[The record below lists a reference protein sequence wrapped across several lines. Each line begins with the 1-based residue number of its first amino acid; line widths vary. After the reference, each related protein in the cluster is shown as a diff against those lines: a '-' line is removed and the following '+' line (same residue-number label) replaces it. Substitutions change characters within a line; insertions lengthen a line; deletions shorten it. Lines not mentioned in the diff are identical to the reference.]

1 MLLLNNDAV
10 ADPGLPA
17 ALAAAAAERPDAGV
31 LACKVFFADPPDVLM
46 YAGGRVNLR
55 LGYWG
60 RQDGFGQRDD
70 GRFDTLRDVDR
81 ATGAAM
87 AVSRAAI
94 ERAGLLDESLFA
106 YAEDTEW
113 CLRIREAGFGVVFVP
128 DAKVWHVG
136 SASTG
141 GMRSPTSIYYDT
153 RNMIA
158 VAERHD
164 PRGGAA
170 AAIRRGVVLGCAP
183 RERARCRRSARG
195 GEGLAR
201 RAAREARPAM
211 TERIGFYERV
221 LRELVDAGA
230 RSARL
235 ARARGRG
242 RAGRSR
248 GVRGVRVHG
257 RHVHE
262 PVRRRRRAAGRRGA
276 HATTTTRSTSPSSRR
291 GCTTV
296 RRRIA
301 RCSSCTASR
310 VAVCSRSRRATR
322 R

>member
-1 MLLLNNDAV
+1 MNLVAVVLNWNGGDDTLAALESLEGVATVCVDNGSDDGSADAVAARFPGVELIRTGVNLGFSGGNNVGIRRALARGADWVLLLNNDAV
-10 ADPGLPA
+10 ADPGLSA

-128 DAKVWHVG
+128 GAKVWHVG

-164 PRGGAA
+164 PRSGAA
-170 AAIRRGVVLGCAP
+170 AAIRRGVVLGAHLANA
-183 RERARCRRSARG
+183 RDAAGRARRR
-195 GEGLAR
+195 EGLA
-201 RAAREARPAM
+201 
-211 TERIGFYERV
+211 
-221 LRELVDAGA
+221 
-230 RSARL
+230 
-235 ARARGRG
+235 
-242 RAGRSR
+242 
-248 GVRGVRVHG
+248 
-257 RHVHE
+257 
-262 PVRRRRRAAGRRGA
+262 
-276 HATTTTRSTSPSSRR
+276 
-291 GCTTV
+291 
-296 RRRIA
+296 
-301 RCSSCTASR
+301 
-310 VAVCSRSRRATR
+310 
-322 R
+322 

>member
-1 MLLLNNDAV
+1 VNLVAVVLNWNGGDDTLAALESLVGVDTVCVDNGSDDGSPDAVAARFPSVELIRTGVNLGFSGGNNVGIRRALARGADWVLLLNNDAV

-113 CLRIREAGFGVVFVP
+113 CLRLREAGFGVVFVP

-164 PRGGAA
+164 PRSGPAA
-170 AAIRRGVVLGCAP
+170 AVRRGVVLGAHLANA
-183 RERARCRRSARG
+183 RDAAGVRAAVKGWRD
-195 GEGLAR
+195 AR
-201 RAAREARPAM
+201 R
-211 TERIGFYERV
+211 G
-221 LRELVDAGA
+221 
-230 RSARL
+230 RL
-235 ARARGRG
+235 
-242 RAGRSR
+242 
-248 GVRGVRVHG
+248 
-257 RHVHE
+257 
-262 PVRRRRRAAGRRGA
+262 GRR
-276 HATTTTRSTSPSSRR
+276 
-291 GCTTV
+291 
-296 RRRIA
+296 
-301 RCSSCTASR
+301 
-310 VAVCSRSRRATR
+310 
-322 R
+322 

>member
-1 MLLLNNDAV
+1 VNLVAVVLNWNGGDDTLAALESLVGVDTVCVDNGSDDGSPDAVAARFPSVELIRTGVNLGFSGGNNVGIRRALARGADWVLLLNNDAV

-164 PRGGAA
+164 PRSGPAA
-170 AAIRRGVVLGCAP
+170 AVRRGVVLGAHLANA
-183 RERARCRRSARG
+183 RDAAGVRAAVKGWRD
-195 GEGLAR
+195 AR
-201 RAAREARPAM
+201 R
-211 TERIGFYERV
+211 G
-221 LRELVDAGA
+221 
-230 RSARL
+230 RL
-235 ARARGRG
+235 
-242 RAGRSR
+242 
-248 GVRGVRVHG
+248 
-257 RHVHE
+257 
-262 PVRRRRRAAGRRGA
+262 GRR
-276 HATTTTRSTSPSSRR
+276 
-291 GCTTV
+291 
-296 RRRIA
+296 
-301 RCSSCTASR
+301 
-310 VAVCSRSRRATR
+310 
-322 R
+322 

>member
-1 MLLLNNDAV
+1 VNLVAVVLNWNGGDDTLAALESLDGVATVCVDNGSDDGSADAVADRFPGVELIRTGVNLGFSGGNNVGIRRALAHGADWVLLLNNDAV
-10 ADPGLPA
+10 ADPGLSA
-17 ALAAAAAERPDAGV
+17 ALAAAASERPDAGV

-164 PRGGAA
+164 PRSGAA
-170 AAIRRGVVLGCAP
+170 AAIRRGVVLGAHLANA
-183 RERARCRRSARG
+183 RDAAGVRAAVKGWRD
-195 GEGLAR
+195 AR
-201 RAAREARPAM
+201 R
-211 TERIGFYERV
+211 G
-221 LRELVDAGA
+221 
-230 RSARL
+230 RL
-235 ARARGRG
+235 
-242 RAGRSR
+242 
-248 GVRGVRVHG
+248 
-257 RHVHE
+257 
-262 PVRRRRRAAGRRGA
+262 GRR
-276 HATTTTRSTSPSSRR
+276 
-291 GCTTV
+291 
-296 RRRIA
+296 
-301 RCSSCTASR
+301 
-310 VAVCSRSRRATR
+310 
-322 R
+322 

>member
-1 MLLLNNDAV
+1 MTVRLVAVVLNWNGGDDTLAALASLDGVETVCVDNGSEDGSPDAIAERFPGVELIRTGVNLGFSGGNNVGIRRALARGADWVLLLNNDAA
-10 ADPGLPA
+10 ADRGLPA
-17 ALAAAAAERPDAGV
+17 ALAAAAGERPDAGV

-164 PRGGAA
+164 PRSGAA
-170 AAIRRGVVLGCAP
+170 AAVRRGVVLGAHLANA
-183 RERARCRRSARG
+183 RDAAGVRAAVKGWRD
-195 GEGLAR
+195 AR
-201 RAAREARPAM
+201 R
-211 TERIGFYERV
+211 G
-221 LRELVDAGA
+221 
-230 RSARL
+230 RL
-235 ARARGRG
+235 
-242 RAGRSR
+242 
-248 GVRGVRVHG
+248 
-257 RHVHE
+257 
-262 PVRRRRRAAGRRGA
+262 GRR
-276 HATTTTRSTSPSSRR
+276 
-291 GCTTV
+291 
-296 RRRIA
+296 
-301 RCSSCTASR
+301 
-310 VAVCSRSRRATR
+310 
-322 R
+322 

>member
-1 MLLLNNDAV
+1 MEALAWGGVDRPLHPRVVNLVAVVLNWNGGDDTLAALASLDGVDTVCVDNGSADGSPDAIAELFPGVELIRTGVNLGFSGGNNVGIRRSLARGADWVLLLNNDAV
-10 ADPGLPA
+10 AGPGLPA
-17 ALAAAAAERPDAGV
+17 ALAAAADERPDAGV

-60 RQDGFGQRDD
+60 RQDGFGEKDD

-141 GMRSPTSIYYDT
+141 GLSSPTSIYYDT

-164 PRGGAA
+164 PRRGPAA
-170 AAIRRGVVLGCAP
+170 AVRRGVVLGAHL
-183 RERARCRRSARG
+183 ASARDAAG
-195 GEGLAR
+195 VRAAVKGWRDAR
-201 RAAREARPAM
+201 R
-211 TERIGFYERV
+211 G
-221 LRELVDAGA
+221 
-230 RSARL
+230 RL
-235 ARARGRG
+235 
-242 RAGRSR
+242 
-248 GVRGVRVHG
+248 
-257 RHVHE
+257 
-262 PVRRRRRAAGRRGA
+262 GRR
-276 HATTTTRSTSPSSRR
+276 
-291 GCTTV
+291 
-296 RRRIA
+296 
-301 RCSSCTASR
+301 
-310 VAVCSRSRRATR
+310 
-322 R
+322 

>member
-1 MLLLNNDAV
+1 VNLVAVVLNWNGGDDTLAALESLVGVDTVCVDNGSDDGSPDAVAARFPSVELIRTGVNLGFSGGNNVGNRRALARGADWVLLLNNDAV

-55 LGYWG
+55 LGNWG

-164 PRGGAA
+164 PRSGPAA
-170 AAIRRGVVLGCAP
+170 AVRRGVVLGAHLANA
-183 RERARCRRSARG
+183 RDAAGVRAAVKGWRD
-195 GEGLAR
+195 AR
-201 RAAREARPAM
+201 R
-211 TERIGFYERV
+211 G
-221 LRELVDAGA
+221 
-230 RSARL
+230 RL
-235 ARARGRG
+235 
-242 RAGRSR
+242 
-248 GVRGVRVHG
+248 
-257 RHVHE
+257 
-262 PVRRRRRAAGRRGA
+262 GRR
-276 HATTTTRSTSPSSRR
+276 
-291 GCTTV
+291 
-296 RRRIA
+296 
-301 RCSSCTASR
+301 
-310 VAVCSRSRRATR
+310 
-322 R
+322 

>member
-1 MLLLNNDAV
+1 VNLVAVVLNWNGGDDTLAALASLGGVHTVCVDNGSDDGSADAVAGRFPGVELIRTGVNLGFSGGNNVGIRRALARGADWVLLLNNDAV
-10 ADPGLPA
+10 ADPGLPD
-17 ALAAAAAERPDAGV
+17 ALAAAASERPDAGV

-164 PRGGAA
+164 PRSGAVA
-170 AAIRRGVVLGCAP
+170 AVRRGVVLGAHLAN
-183 RERARCRRSARG
+183 ARDAAG
-195 GEGLAR
+195 V
-201 RAAREARPAM
+201 RAAVKGWRDAR
-211 TERIGFYERV
+211 
-221 LRELVDAGA
+221 
-230 RSARL
+230 
-235 ARARGRG
+235 
-242 RAGRSR
+242 
-248 GVRGVRVHG
+248 HG
-257 RHVHE
+257 RL
-262 PVRRRRRAAGRRGA
+262 GRR
-276 HATTTTRSTSPSSRR
+276 
-291 GCTTV
+291 
-296 RRRIA
+296 
-301 RCSSCTASR
+301 
-310 VAVCSRSRRATR
+310 
-322 R
+322 

>member
-1 MLLLNNDAV
+1 MNLVAVVLNWNGGDDTLAALESLDGVATICVDNGSEDGSPDAVAARFPGVELIRTGVNLGFSGGNNVGIRRALARGADWVLLLNNDAV
-10 ADPGLPA
+10 ADSGLTE
-17 ALAAAAAERPDAGV
+17 ALAAAAEARPDAGV

-164 PRGGAA
+164 PRGAA
-170 AAIRRGVVLGCAP
+170 SAAIRRGVVLAAHLANARDSKGV
-183 RERARCRRSARG
+183 RAAVKGWRD
-195 GEGLAR
+195 AR
-201 RAAREARPAM
+201 R
-211 TERIGFYERV
+211 G
-221 LRELVDAGA
+221 
-230 RSARL
+230 RL
-235 ARARGRG
+235 
-242 RAGRSR
+242 
-248 GVRGVRVHG
+248 
-257 RHVHE
+257 
-262 PVRRRRRAAGRRGA
+262 GRR
-276 HATTTTRSTSPSSRR
+276 
-291 GCTTV
+291 
-296 RRRIA
+296 
-301 RCSSCTASR
+301 
-310 VAVCSRSRRATR
+310 
-322 R
+322 

>member
-1 MLLLNNDAV
+1 MNLVAVVLNWNGGDDTLAALESLQGVDTVCVDNGSDDGSPDAVAARFPHVELIRTGVNLGFSGGNNVGIRRALARGADWVLLLNNDAV
-10 ADPGLPA
+10 ADAGLPA

-164 PRGGAA
+164 PRSGAA
-170 AAIRRGVVLGCAP
+170 AAVRRGVVLGAHLANA
-183 RERARCRRSARG
+183 RDAAGVRAAVKGWRD
-195 GEGLAR
+195 AR
-201 RAAREARPAM
+201 R
-211 TERIGFYERV
+211 G
-221 LRELVDAGA
+221 
-230 RSARL
+230 RL
-235 ARARGRG
+235 
-242 RAGRSR
+242 
-248 GVRGVRVHG
+248 
-257 RHVHE
+257 
-262 PVRRRRRAAGRRGA
+262 GRR
-276 HATTTTRSTSPSSRR
+276 
-291 GCTTV
+291 
-296 RRRIA
+296 
-301 RCSSCTASR
+301 
-310 VAVCSRSRRATR
+310 
-322 R
+322 

>member
-1 MLLLNNDAV
+1 VNLVAVVLNWNGGDDTLAALESLVGVDTVCVDNGSDDGSPDAVAARFPSVELIRTGVNLGFSGGNNVGIRRALARGADWVLLLNNDAV
-10 ADPGLPA
+10 ADPGLAA

-164 PRGGAA
+164 PRSGAA
-170 AAIRRGVVLGCAP
+170 AAVRRGVVLGAHLANA
-183 RERARCRRSARG
+183 RDAAGVRAAVKGWRD
-195 GEGLAR
+195 AR
-201 RAAREARPAM
+201 R
-211 TERIGFYERV
+211 G
-221 LRELVDAGA
+221 
-230 RSARL
+230 RL
-235 ARARGRG
+235 
-242 RAGRSR
+242 
-248 GVRGVRVHG
+248 
-257 RHVHE
+257 
-262 PVRRRRRAAGRRGA
+262 GRR
-276 HATTTTRSTSPSSRR
+276 
-291 GCTTV
+291 
-296 RRRIA
+296 
-301 RCSSCTASR
+301 
-310 VAVCSRSRRATR
+310 
-322 R
+322 

>member
-1 MLLLNNDAV
+1 VKLVTVVLNWNGGDDTLAALASLDGVETVCVDNGSDDGSPDAIADRFPDLELIRTGINLGFSGGNNVGIRRALARGADWVLLLNNDAV

-17 ALAAAAAERPDAGV
+17 ALAAAAAARPDAGV

-60 RQDGFGQRDD
+60 RQDGFGERDE

-141 GMRSPTSIYYDT
+141 GLRSATSLYYDT

-164 PRGGAA
+164 PRRGVATA
-170 AAIRRGVVLGCAP
+170 LRRGVVLGAHL
-183 RERARCRRSARG
+183 ASARDAAG
-195 GEGLAR
+195 VRAAVKGWRDAR
-201 RAAREARPAM
+201 R
-211 TERIGFYERV
+211 G
-221 LRELVDAGA
+221 
-230 RSARL
+230 RL
-235 ARARGRG
+235 
-242 RAGRSR
+242 
-248 GVRGVRVHG
+248 
-257 RHVHE
+257 
-262 PVRRRRRAAGRRGA
+262 GRR
-276 HATTTTRSTSPSSRR
+276 
-291 GCTTV
+291 
-296 RRRIA
+296 
-301 RCSSCTASR
+301 
-310 VAVCSRSRRATR
+310 
-322 R
+322 

>member
-1 MLLLNNDAV
+1 VNLVAVVLNWNGGDDTLAALESLHGVETVCVDNGSDDGSPDAVAARFPHVELIRTGVNLGFSGGNNVGIRRALARGADWVLLLNNDAV
-10 ADPGLPA
+10 ADAGLPA

-164 PRGGAA
+164 PRSGAA
-170 AAIRRGVVLGCAP
+170 AAVRRGVVLGAHLANA
-183 RERARCRRSARG
+183 RDAAGVRAAVKGWRD
-195 GEGLAR
+195 AR
-201 RAAREARPAM
+201 R
-211 TERIGFYERV
+211 G
-221 LRELVDAGA
+221 
-230 RSARL
+230 RL
-235 ARARGRG
+235 
-242 RAGRSR
+242 
-248 GVRGVRVHG
+248 
-257 RHVHE
+257 
-262 PVRRRRRAAGRRGA
+262 GRR
-276 HATTTTRSTSPSSRR
+276 
-291 GCTTV
+291 
-296 RRRIA
+296 
-301 RCSSCTASR
+301 
-310 VAVCSRSRRATR
+310 
-322 R
+322 

>member
-1 MLLLNNDAV
+1 VNLVAVVLNWNGGDDTLAALESLVGVDTVCVDNGSDDGSPDAVAARFPSVELIRTGVNLGFSCGNNVGIRRALARGADWVLLLNNDAV

-164 PRGGAA
+164 PRSGPAA
-170 AAIRRGVVLGCAP
+170 AVRRGVVLGAHLANA
-183 RERARCRRSARG
+183 RDAAGVRAAVKGWRD
-195 GEGLAR
+195 AR
-201 RAAREARPAM
+201 R
-211 TERIGFYERV
+211 G
-221 LRELVDAGA
+221 
-230 RSARL
+230 RL
-235 ARARGRG
+235 
-242 RAGRSR
+242 
-248 GVRGVRVHG
+248 
-257 RHVHE
+257 
-262 PVRRRRRAAGRRGA
+262 GRR
-276 HATTTTRSTSPSSRR
+276 
-291 GCTTV
+291 
-296 RRRIA
+296 
-301 RCSSCTASR
+301 
-310 VAVCSRSRRATR
+310 
-322 R
+322 

>member
-1 MLLLNNDAV
+1 VNLFAVVLNWNGGDDTLAALESLGGVATVCVDNGSGDGSADAVAVEYPGVELIRTGVNLGFSGGNNVGIRRAIARGADWVLLLNNDAV

-17 ALAAAAAERPDAGV
+17 ALAAAASERPDAGV

-87 AVSRAAI
+87 AISRAAI

-113 CLRIREAGFGVVFVP
+113 CLRIRQAGFGIVFVP

-164 PRGGAA
+164 PRGGAVA
-170 AAIRRGVVLGCAP
+170 AVRRGVVLGAHLAN
-183 RERARCRRSARG
+183 ARDAAG
-195 GEGLAR
+195 V
-201 RAAREARPAM
+201 RAAVKGWRDAR
-211 TERIGFYERV
+211 
-221 LRELVDAGA
+221 
-230 RSARL
+230 
-235 ARARGRG
+235 
-242 RAGRSR
+242 
-248 GVRGVRVHG
+248 HG
-257 RHVHE
+257 RL
-262 PVRRRRRAAGRRGA
+262 GRR
-276 HATTTTRSTSPSSRR
+276 
-291 GCTTV
+291 
-296 RRRIA
+296 
-301 RCSSCTASR
+301 
-310 VAVCSRSRRATR
+310 
-322 R
+322 

>member
-1 MLLLNNDAV
+1 VNLFAVVLNWNGGEDTLAALESLSGVETVCVDNGSEDGSPDAIAARFPGVELIRTGVNLGFSGGNNVGIRRALARGADWVLLLNNDAV
-10 ADPGLPA
+10 ADAGLPE
-17 ALAAAAAERPDAGV
+17 ALAAAAVARPDAGV

-70 GRFDTLRDVDR
+70 GRFDVLRDVDR

-141 GMRSPTSIYYDT
+141 GLRSPTSMYYDT

-164 PRGGAA
+164 PRRGAA
-170 AAIRRGVVLGCAP
+170 AAIRRGVVLGAHL
-183 RERARCRRSARG
+183 ASARDAAG
-195 GEGLAR
+195 VRAAVKGWRDAR
-201 RAAREARPAM
+201 R
-211 TERIGFYERV
+211 G
-221 LRELVDAGA
+221 
-230 RSARL
+230 RL
-235 ARARGRG
+235 
-242 RAGRSR
+242 
-248 GVRGVRVHG
+248 
-257 RHVHE
+257 
-262 PVRRRRRAAGRRGA
+262 GRR
-276 HATTTTRSTSPSSRR
+276 
-291 GCTTV
+291 
-296 RRRIA
+296 
-301 RCSSCTASR
+301 
-310 VAVCSRSRRATR
+310 
-322 R
+322 

>member
-1 MLLLNNDAV
+1 VKLVAVVLNWNGGDDTLAALESLDGVETICVDNGSDDGSPDAVAARFPDVDLIRTGVNLGFSGGNNVGIRRALARGADWVLLLNNDAV
-10 ADPGLPA
+10 AGPGLPA
-17 ALAAAAAERPDAGV
+17 ALAAAADARPDAGV

-70 GRFDTLRDVDR
+70 GRFDALRDVDR

-94 ERAGLLDESLFA
+94 ERAGMLDESLFA

-113 CLRIREAGFGVVFVP
+113 CLRIREAGFAVVFVP

-164 PRGGAA
+164 PRRGAA
-170 AAIRRGVVLGCAP
+170 GAVRRGVVLGAHLAN
-183 RERARCRRSARG
+183 ARDAAG
-195 GEGLAR
+195 V
-201 RAAREARPAM
+201 RAAVKGWRDAR
-211 TERIGFYERV
+211 
-221 LRELVDAGA
+221 
-230 RSARL
+230 
-235 ARARGRG
+235 
-242 RAGRSR
+242 
-248 GVRGVRVHG
+248 HG
-257 RHVHE
+257 RL
-262 PVRRRRRAAGRRGA
+262 GRR
-276 HATTTTRSTSPSSRR
+276 
-291 GCTTV
+291 
-296 RRRIA
+296 
-301 RCSSCTASR
+301 
-310 VAVCSRSRRATR
+310 
-322 R
+322 

>member
-1 MLLLNNDAV
+1 MNLVAVVLNWNGGDDTLAALESLDGVDTVCVDNGSDDGSPDAVADRFPGVELIRTGVNLGFSGGNNVGIRRALARGADWVLLLNNDAV
-10 ADPGLPA
+10 ADPGLPT

-113 CLRIREAGFGVVFVP
+113 CLRIREAGFGIVFVP
-128 DAKVWHVG
+128 HAKVWHVG

-164 PRGGAA
+164 PRSGAA
-170 AAIRRGVVLGCAP
+170 AAVRRGVVLGAHLANA
-183 RERARCRRSARG
+183 RDAAGVRAAVKGWRD
-195 GEGLAR
+195 AR
-201 RAAREARPAM
+201 R
-211 TERIGFYERV
+211 G
-221 LRELVDAGA
+221 
-230 RSARL
+230 RL
-235 ARARGRG
+235 
-242 RAGRSR
+242 
-248 GVRGVRVHG
+248 
-257 RHVHE
+257 
-262 PVRRRRRAAGRRGA
+262 GRR
-276 HATTTTRSTSPSSRR
+276 
-291 GCTTV
+291 
-296 RRRIA
+296 
-301 RCSSCTASR
+301 
-310 VAVCSRSRRATR
+310 
-322 R
+322 